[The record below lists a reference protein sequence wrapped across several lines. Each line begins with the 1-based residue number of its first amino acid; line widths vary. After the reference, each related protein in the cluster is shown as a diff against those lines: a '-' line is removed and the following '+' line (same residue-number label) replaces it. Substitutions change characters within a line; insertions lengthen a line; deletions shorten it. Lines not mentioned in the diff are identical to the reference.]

1 MGLDDDS
8 DRSSCDLSD
17 SLQRLFRGHVIVEK
31 WLISWVV
38 SEFFDVAMYCCLG
51 PARIPC
57 ENYSSAPELMNLG
70 KT

>member
-8 DRSSCDLSD
+8 DRSSCDHYD
-17 SLQRLFRGHVIVEK
+17 SLQRAFHGHVIVKK
-31 WLISWVV
+31 WLLSWVV
-38 SEFFDVAMYCCLG
+38 LEFFGVAMYCCLG

-57 ENYSSAPELMNLG
+57 ENYSSAPKLMNLG